1 MGGVT
6 SPTAHAAAAWG
17 TQFPPLPAFT
27 AGKQWRAWSKVVV
40 GKEGGEGE
48 EDVEDLGLRLG
59 NVPDG
64 GVAWAMGPLEV
75 ALARQ
80 LVH

>member
-1 MGGVT
+1 M
-6 SPTAHAAAAWG
+6 
-17 TQFPPLPAFT
+17 
-27 AGKQWRAWSKVVV
+27 VV